1 MDVFEEIYRQYE
13 ADVRRFLYRLTGCD
27 SRLSEELTQETFYQA
42 FLSFGSF
49 RGTCQMR
56 TWLCQIAKHVYARY
70 IRNETKQRRLAEQ
83 TVPAAEKSMQEHL
96 EQKELLLAVRNII
109 AQMDEKTRAVTEYR
123 LFSELSYA
131 EIARLM
137 HIRESTAMVICSRA
151 KAKIRKRLKEEYGYE
166 ISV

>member
-70 IRNETKQRRLAEQ
+70 VRNETKQRHLAEQ
-83 TVPAAEKSMQEHL
+83 CVPVPEKALPEHL
-96 EQKELLLAVRNII
+96 EQKEMLLAVREII
-109 AQMDEKTRAVTEYR
+109 AQMDEKTRTVAEYR

-137 HIRESTAMVICSRA
+137 HMREGTAMVIFSRA
-151 KAKIRKRLKEEYGYE
+151 KAKIRKRLKEDYGYE